1 MFCLDLWFPLDCIR
15 RKVVWCTA
23 FFCLLLVFLLFA
35 VFPFDVC
42 ALLCAYRQS
51 IQFLRMADS
60 LCLFVHIK
68 TIYRFSFWV
77 SPKKMM
83 DEVNP
88 FFLYYCNEISC
99 VSVWQKKIEQQQDR
113 QPTSKKC
120 YADGREQNCLF
131 VNGKCVC
138 ALLLLVRKIWLW
150 LVSVSIV
157 WMFRVCCVAAAH
169 FHSSEKKKIKRCQ
182 AQMTMDIAILFT
194 VIA

>member
-15 RKVVWCTA
+15 RKVVWCTTY
-23 FFCLLLVFLLFA
+23 FCLLLLVFLLFA

-99 VSVWQKKIEQQQDR
+99 
-113 QPTSKKC
+113 
-120 YADGREQNCLF
+120 
-131 VNGKCVC
+131 KCVTKEDRTTTRPSTDIEEMLC
-138 ALLLLVRKIWLW
+138 RWKRAKLSFRKWEMCLRAIVVGSQDLIVIGIRVHCVN
-150 LVSVSIV
+150 VS
-157 WMFRVCCVAAAH
+157 CVLRGSRS
-169 FHSSEKKKIKRCQ
+169 FSFVGKEKN
-182 AQMTMDIAILFT
+182 
-194 VIA
+194 